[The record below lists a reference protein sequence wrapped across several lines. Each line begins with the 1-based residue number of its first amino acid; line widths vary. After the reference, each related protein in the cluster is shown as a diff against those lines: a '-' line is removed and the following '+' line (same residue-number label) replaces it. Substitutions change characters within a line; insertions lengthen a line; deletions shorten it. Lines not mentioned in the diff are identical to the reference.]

1 MPDEIE
7 FRRVLAAP
15 FPTSRNGALRD
26 AIDIYVNGRSLS
38 RDADAAPFD
47 VSDVRS
53 GLSERWSA
61 DGSVA
66 VFNCTCGDVGCGGF
80 EAQVSATARE
90 IRWRLLWIDSTLTFD
105 RHDFIDSL
113 RASLAET

>member
-15 FPTSRNGALRD
+15 FATSRSGALRD
-26 AIDIYVNGRSLS
+26 AIDICVNGRSLS
-38 RDADAAPFD
+38 HDAEAAPFD

-53 GLSERWSA
+53 GLGERWSV
-61 DGSVA
+61 DGSAA

-80 EAQVSATARE
+80 AAEVSATANE

-105 RHDFIDSL
+105 RDDFIGSL